1 MAMANTHGGVPV
13 RPATATAVAPTLI
26 EGQLAILST
35 DLTGAL
41 RTTSSG
47 GAGGTSAVD
56 ESAFVEGTTPG
67 TPEMGVYNDSLAAV
81 TTGKV
86 AVTRIA
92 KFRSMLATLWSG
104 SANNEV
110 GTLANPIRIDT
121 TGTTPQPVSGT
132 VSAIGT
138 KTNNNAA
145 PSATVQE
152 AMTSLANAAVPTWTE
167 GNEVLLDVDLK
178 GSLRT
183 RQTGSGFTATQV
195 SVTSSPTLLSALNNA
210 RTRITITNTAATAVY
225 LGGSGVATTTGALL
239 AGIIGYPALYRTTAA
254 IYGIVATGSVTVT
267 VFEET
272 T

>member
-1 MAMANTHGGVPV
+1 MANHGGVPV
-13 RPATATAVAPTLI
+13 RPATATAVAPTLA

-47 GAGGTSAVD
+47 GAGGGTSAAD
-56 ESAFVEGTTPG
+56 EAAFVEGTTPG
-67 TPEMGVYNDSLAAV
+67 TPEMGVYHDSLAAV

-86 AVTRIA
+86 AVTRIG
-92 KFRSMLATLWSG
+92 KFRSILATLWSG

-110 GTLANPIRIDT
+110 GTLANPVRTDT

-132 VSAIGT
+132 VSIVGT

-145 PSATVQE
+145 PSITIQE
-152 AMTSLANAAVPTWTE
+152 AMTCLANAAIPSWTE

-195 SVTSSPTLLSALNNA
+195 SVGNTATLLSALNSA
-210 RTRITITNTAATAVY
+210 RTRITITNAGTTAVY
-225 LGGSGVATTTGALL
+225 LGASGVTTSTGALL
-239 AGIIGYPALYRTTAA
+239 AGIVGYPVLYRTTAA
-254 IYGIVATGSVTVT
+254 IYGIVASGTQTVT